1 ICRGDNFLGSYAN
14 VILEQINMMTNLS
27 LSHKEYVYMA
37 SFSLFQKEYLFY
49 LKNFR
54 YNLSQITVK
63 NQAGKLYIRISG
75 LWKDVI
81 LWEVPILAIVSEV
94 FHSHSSPKITPQ
106 CAIRFLDS
114 KLFNFFHYTKH
125 LDLSRLKVVDFGT
138 RRRFSYDIHYS
149 ILTRLKEKFPYLIG
163 SSNYHISHTL
173 NILPLG
179 TQAHEWFQAHQQIS
193 SNLRNSQI
201 LALKR
206 WLDQYQNQLSIALT
220 DCISIDSFLRDFNF
234 SLANLYKG
242 LRHDSGNPVIWG
254 EKVIRHYK
262 NLGIDPL
269 TKTLLFSDNLNFST
283 IASLYNQFNT
293 RVNLIFGIGT
303 QLTCDIPNVRP
314 LNIVIKLAKCNG
326 RPVAKLSDSP
336 GKQFC
341 LDKKFL
347 KRICKVF

>member
-1 ICRGDNFLGSYAN
+1 
-14 VILEQINMMTNLS
+14 
-27 LSHKEYVYMA
+27 
-37 SFSLFQKEYLFY
+37 
-49 LKNFR
+49 
-54 YNLSQITVK
+54 
-63 NQAGKLYIRISG
+63 
-75 LWKDVI
+75 
-81 LWEVPILAIVSEV
+81 
-94 FHSHSSPKITPQ
+94 
-106 CAIRFLDS
+106 
-114 KLFNFFHYTKH
+114 FNFFHYTKH

-314 LNIVIKLAKCNG
+314 LNIVIKLVKCNG

-347 KRICKVF
+347 KRICKVFSFPLLK